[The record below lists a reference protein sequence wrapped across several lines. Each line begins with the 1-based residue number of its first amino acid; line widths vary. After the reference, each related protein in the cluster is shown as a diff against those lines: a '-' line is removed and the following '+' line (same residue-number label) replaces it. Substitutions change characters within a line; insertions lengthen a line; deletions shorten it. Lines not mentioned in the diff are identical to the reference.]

1 MNINRN
7 NYETFFLL
15 YTDNEL
21 SATDRELVEQ
31 FAAENP
37 DLQKELEQFEQ
48 YKLIPDDGLV
58 FTDKTT
64 LYKPAEEEALINSTN
79 CESFFVL
86 YADDELN
93 NDEKAAVEQFIY
105 QHPAFETELALFQK
119 ARLIPEPSIAFQNKE
134 ILYRNAEKRRV
145 VPLVWLEWT
154 AAAIVLL
161 TIGFLWLNKQ
171 AQNDPVGDIKKN
183 PVARL
188 QQKKEQDISNKID
201 TNHASFPKEV
211 IAGSDKQALAKH
223 GAKALTENT
232 KQQVGKTD
240 QKVNQEKLNAVAN
253 NDSKAK
259 TQDSITLIAVMP
271 QKDLISNNAL
281 ETGKLITKTNKLDP
295 NKIVLID
302 QPSITAHPDDII
314 ENQISFA
321 SVNDDRL
328 ELMNTSVSKK
338 NNLRGFLRKASR
350 IIAKTTQKADQN
362 GQHRSL
368 LIGGFE
374 IAGK

>member
-7 NYETFFLL
+7 NYETYFLL

-21 SATDRELVEQ
+21 SAADRQLVEQ
-31 FAAENP
+31 FVAENP
-37 DLQKELEQFEQ
+37 DLLTELEQFQQ
-48 YKLIPDDGLV
+48 YKLVPDEELV
-58 FTDKTT
+58 FSDKTM
-64 LYKPAEEEALINSTN
+64 LYKPAGDQAIINSTN

-86 YADDELN
+86 YADDELS

-105 QHPAFETELALFQK
+105 EHPAFETELALFQK
-119 ARLIPEPSIAFQNKE
+119 AKLSPESSIVFQNKE
-134 ILYRNAEKRRV
+134 ILYRNTEKRRV
-145 VPLVWLEWT
+145 VPLVWFRWA

-161 TIGFLWLNKQ
+161 AIGLLWLNKQ
-171 AQNDPVGDIKKN
+171 APNNPIVLIKRDPEAG
-183 PVARL
+183 L
-188 QQKKEQDISNKID
+188 QQKKEQVITNSTD
-201 TNHASFPKEV
+201 TNHSSFSKEV
-211 IAGSDKQALAKH
+211 IAGSEKQALAKR
-223 GAKALTENT
+223 GFKALTENT
-232 KQQVGKTD
+232 KQQEGKSD
-240 QKVNQEKLNAVAN
+240 QIVNKEKLNAVAN
-253 NDSKAK
+253 NDSKEK
-259 TQDSITLIAVMP
+259 TQDSIALIAVMP

-281 ETGKLITKTNKLDP
+281 ETGKLLAKSNKLDP

-321 SVNDDRL
+321 AVNDDRL
-328 ELMNTSVSKK
+328 ELMNASVSKK